1 MDPVRFIWP
10 NSREQNGAK
19 HNAAPCDSAVG
30 VINRTYFPLSH
41 GVLAL
46 VIEEDAANIQVSI
59 SYKENPMS
67 NDDFVVLIEPNRIK
81 RLALGGGCYP
91 VPDPPKDTMNE
102 TDATLQIKYQAH
114 FDHAANTKTLYSCA
128 DIRYISSR
136 SFHPRVPCFSN
147 TSGDL
152 ILPSST
158 ASEVPSTQP
167 TIKADLAGSLRIG
180 LRRGAV
186 AGIATGVLVGVILI
200 VLSYV
205 GYRRYQQWSGGR
217 NYQLKVRNVKWD
229 GSGNIDP
236 GRAA

>member
-1 MDPVRFIWP
+1 
-10 NSREQNGAK
+10 
-19 HNAAPCDSAVG
+19 
-30 VINRTYFPLSH
+30 
-41 GVLAL
+41 
-46 VIEEDAANIQVSI
+46 
-59 SYKENPMS
+59 MS

-236 GRAA
+236 GRAAWYSMTQGQSIGVQWVVWQLGIILG